1 MTSKN
6 NQRLDILAAI
16 SGVMIALQARAN
28 GELSHRLD
36 NGVQA
41 ALISFGSGLL
51 IIAIVAIFSPALKD
65 GARNLRGAVARK
77 EIPKW
82 TLFAGALGGTFV
94 GIQTHVVPVI
104 GVAIYSVASIAG
116 QTAASLLVDRL
127 GITGGGKK
135 EITFRR
141 VGAAAFTVLAVF
153 ISVLDRIEGANLEVF
168 AVVLAGVA
176 GAVVGVQRALNGQIN
191 EHSHQSYTT
200 SFLNF
205 IMGTSFLLILLSL
218 LVIFG
223 DTELTSL
230 PAGPWWIYT
239 GGVIGVIYIAFTS
252 KIVQHLGVLTFTLFS
267 VGGNLVGSL
276 VIDLISPTNGV
287 QVSWYLVAGIA
298 MTYLGVIV
306 GGVNNSQSR
315 RLTKQ

>member
-1 MTSKN
+1 MSAKE
-6 NQRLDILAAI
+6 NQRLDILATV

-28 GELSHRLD
+28 GELSSRLN
-36 NGVQA
+36 NGVEA

-51 IIAIVAIFSPALKD
+51 IIAVIAIFSSAIKE
-65 GARNLRGAVARK
+65 GARNLRGAVTRG
-77 EIPKW
+77 ELPRW

-135 EITFRR
+135 QITFRR
-141 VGAAAFTVLAVF
+141 TAAAAFTVFAVF
-153 ISVLDRIEGANLEVF
+153 ISVFDRIEAANLALF
-168 AVVLAGVA
+168 AVFLAGVA

-191 EHSHQSYTT
+191 EHSHQSFTT

-205 IMGTSFLLILLSL
+205 IMGTTFLTILLALLLI
-218 LVIFG
+218 FG
-223 DTELTSL
+223 GTKIAAL

-267 VGGNLVGSL
+267 VGGNLLGSL
-276 VIDLISPTNGV
+276 LIDLISPTDGV
-287 QVSWYLVAGIA
+287 HISWYLVIGIL

-315 RLTKQ
+315 KSLKQ

>member
-1 MTSKN
+1 MSGK
-6 NQRLDILAAI
+6 NQRLDILATI

-28 GELSHRLD
+28 GELSQRLG

-41 ALISFGSGLL
+41 ALISFGSGLA
-51 IIAIVAIFSPALKD
+51 IIAVIALFSPAIKE
-65 GARNLRGAVARK
+65 GSRNLRGAVVRG

-135 EITFRR
+135 QITTRR
-141 VGAAAFTVLAVF
+141 LAAAAFTVFAVF
-153 ISVLDRIEGANLEVF
+153 ISVFDRIEASDLQLF
-168 AVVLAGVA
+168 AVFLAGVA

-191 EHSHQSYTT
+191 EHSHQSFTT
-200 SFLNF
+200 SLLNF
-205 IMGTSFLLILLSL
+205 IMGTTFLTILLALLIAL
-218 LVIFG
+218 G
-223 DTELTSL
+223 DTELAPL

-267 VGGNLVGSL
+267 VGGNLLGSL
-276 VIDLISPTNGV
+276 LIDLISPTDGV
-287 QVSWYLVAGIA
+287 RVSWYLVIGIA

-306 GGVNNSQSR
+306 GGVNNSQSQ
-315 RLTKQ
+315 RLRKR

>member
-1 MTSKN
+1 M
-6 NQRLDILAAI
+6 
-16 SGVMIALQARAN
+16 
-28 GELSHRLD
+28 
-36 NGVQA
+36 QA
-41 ALISFGSGLL
+41 ALISFGSGLA
-51 IIAIVAIFSPALKD
+51 IIAVVAFFSPAIKE

-141 VGAAAFTVLAVF
+141 VAAAAFTVFAVLV
-153 ISVLDRIEGANLEVF
+153 SVLDRIESADLALFSVF
-168 AVVLAGVA
+168 LAGVA

-200 SFLNF
+200 SLLNF
-205 IMGTSFLLILLSL
+205 IMGTSFLCILLTL
-218 LVIFG
+218 LVLFG
-223 DTELTSL
+223 DTELSPL

-267 VGGNLVGSL
+267 VGGNLLGSL
-276 VIDLISPTNGV
+276 VIDLVSPTEGV
-287 QVSWYLVAGIA
+287 QVSWYLVSGIA

-315 RLTKQ
+315 RLKKQ